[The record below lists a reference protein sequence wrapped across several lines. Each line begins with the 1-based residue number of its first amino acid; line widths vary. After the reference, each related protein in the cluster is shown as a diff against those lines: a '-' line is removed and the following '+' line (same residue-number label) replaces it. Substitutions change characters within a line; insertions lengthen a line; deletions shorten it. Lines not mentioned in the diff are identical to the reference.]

1 MDMFLISAIV
11 FFIVNLVIFGVMVS
25 RIDLENPIL
34 IKNEQAAR
42 IERIELRRKVIIE
55 QQLKTQSLTNVA
67 NVELNNIISN

>member
-42 IERIELRRKVIIE
+42 IERIELRRKAIIE